1 MGFGI
6 VNTTLMAVFE
16 RMREFGLL
24 KALGMRPRRIVRG
37 ILTESF
43 FILICGMALGDL
55 VGLASCWAVSIK
67 GIDLSAL
74 AQGAEYAGLS
84 RIIFPALQAGD
95 LLDANAVVLGL
106 GLLVS
111 CYPAVKAARF
121 TPVAA
126 MRQN

>member
-1 MGFGI
+1 
-6 VNTTLMAVFE
+6 
-16 RMREFGLL
+16 
-24 KALGMRPRRIVRG
+24 VRG

-55 VGLASCWAVSIK
+55 IGLASCWAVAVK

-74 AQGAEYAGLS
+74 AQGVEYAGMS
-84 RIIFPALQAGD
+84 RIIFPVMQAGD
-95 LLDANAVVLGL
+95 MINANAVVLGL

-121 TPVAA
+121 TPVQA